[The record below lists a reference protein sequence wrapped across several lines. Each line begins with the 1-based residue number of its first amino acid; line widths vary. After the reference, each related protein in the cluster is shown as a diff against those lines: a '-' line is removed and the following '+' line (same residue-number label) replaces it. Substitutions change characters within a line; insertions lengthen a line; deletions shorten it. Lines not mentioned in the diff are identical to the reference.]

1 MPASPNKS
9 FLFRSFTPGPCIT
22 APSALKREP
31 LAHVLDC
38 AKCAQAHWCH
48 PARKMTS
55 PVGRTT
61 NWAR

>member
-9 FLFRSFTPGPCIT
+9 FLFRFSTVGACIT
-22 APSALKREP
+22 APSGLKREP

-38 AKCAQAHWCH
+38 TMCVQAHRRH
-48 PARKMTS
+48 PARQMTS
-55 PVGRTT
+55 LVGRTT